1 MMAGLFGTD
10 GVRGIAGRELG
21 CELAMNLGK
30 AAARH
35 LGCGGFLVARD
46 TRLSSPML
54 ATAVMSGLCSMGA
67 QVTDLGILPTPGLAM
82 LVNRGS
88 YNGGIMISA
97 SHNPWEYNGIK
108 IFDSKGH
115 KLSEE
120 DEEMIE
126 RLLFECR
133 FWNESSECGTILRYH
148 SADRDYVS
156 YLNDT
161 IDVDLSGFNIA
172 LDCANGA
179 ACTSAALLLDGIGCS
194 YTLLSDFPDGKNINR
209 ECGST
214 DMRALSRYVAE
225 SSFDSGIALDGDGDR
240 CLFTDE
246 NGRILDGDILMGIAA
261 QDMLKCGTLRSRR
274 LVATVMSN
282 IGLNEYCD
290 GLGVECDVCDV
301 GDRNVARRMKEM
313 GAGLGGERSGHLIF
327 SDHSRHGDGLLTALR
342 ILSAVKRSGRRI
354 SELAADIPKYPVE
367 ERNIRVSESQK
378 EILDT
383 DCGLREA
390 IVQARVSVGKRG
402 RVIVRASGTEPC
414 IRIMVQGEAANE
426 IADLLDKE
434 IQEALVR
441 E

>member
-1 MMAGLFGTD
+1 MAGLFGTD

-30 AAARH
+30 AAAHH

-54 ATAVMSGLCSMGA
+54 ATSVMSGLCSMGA
-67 QVTDLGILPTPGLAM
+67 QVTDLGILPTPALAM
-82 LVNRGS
+82 LVKCGD

-108 IFDSKGH
+108 IFDAKGH
-115 KLSEE
+115 KLSLEAE
-120 DEEMIE
+120 AMIE

-133 FWNESSECGTILRYH
+133 FWNEKEDCGTILRYH

-156 YLNDT
+156 YLINS
-161 IDVDLSGFNIA
+161 IDEDLSGFNIA

-179 ACTSAALLLDGIGCS
+179 VCSSAGLLLEELGCR
-194 YTLLSDFPDGKNINR
+194 YTLLSDFPDGRNINR

-214 DMRALSRYVAE
+214 DMRALARFVADN
-225 SSFDSGIALDGDGDR
+225 SLDLGIALDGDGDR

-246 NGRILDGDILMGIAA
+246 RGQMLDGDILMGIAA
-261 QDMLKCGTLRSRR
+261 RDMLGRGALRSRR

-282 IGLNEYCD
+282 IGLTEYCES
-290 GLGVECDVCDV
+290 LGIECELCDV
-301 GDRNVARRMKEM
+301 GDRNVAYKMKEM
-313 GAGLGGERSGHLIF
+313 GANLGGEQSGHLIF
-327 SDHSRHGDGLLTALR
+327 SDHSEHGDGLLTALK
-342 ILSAVKRSGRRI
+342 ILSAVKRSGKSI
-354 SELAADIPKYPVE
+354 SALASDIPIYPRE
-367 ERNIRVSESQK
+367 ERNAVVSEAQRERFTSHEGIR
-378 EILDT
+378 EIIA
-383 DCGLREA
+383 G
-390 IVQARVSVGKRG
+390 ARLLAGKTG

-414 IRIMVQGEAANE
+414 IRIMVQGNEAKK
-426 IADLLDKE
+426 IADRLEKE
-434 IQEALVR
+434 IKKLLES